1 VTNSAAHYPV
11 FLDLRGRSVVVVG
24 AGPVAVRK
32 VKGLLEAG
40 AVVTVIAPESITGLP
55 VRQKIRKY
63 RPGDLKGAV
72 LAFTATNDRAVN
84 AQVTAE
90 AKRRHIPVNV
100 ADAPEEGDF
109 IVPARVRRGRI
120 QIAISTGG
128 ESPRLAKQLREKL
141 ESVLP
146 DVRT

>member
-1 VTNSAAHYPV
+1 MTHYPV
-11 FLDLRGRSVVVVG
+11 FLNLRGRRVVVVG
-24 AGPVAVRK
+24 GGPVAVRK
-32 VKGLLEAG
+32 AKGLLEAG
-40 AVVTVIAPESITGLP
+40 ALVTVIAPEVLTGLP
-55 VRQKIRKY
+55 IQQKVRKY

-90 AKRRHIPVNV
+90 ANKRRIPVNV
-100 ADAPEEGDF
+100 ADAPDEGDF